1 MTSCKLKIRVN
12 QGYCGSGEIIFSF
25 QFFISLTLL
34 IKCVSEEESICKQT
48 GEVVLI
54 ETMSEVGGS

>member
-1 MTSCKLKIRVN
+1 MTSCKLKINVN
-12 QGYCGSGEIIFSF
+12 QGYCESSEN
-25 QFFISLTLL
+25 FFFRFLISLTLL
-34 IKCVSEEESICKQT
+34 TKCVSEEESIYQQT